1 MANSLMDFKNTHL
14 HSHINMSKDCLSNPF
29 THVVKKLNQEYL
41 NGWHAAQIEC
51 QRIKLI
57 QEDKT
62 QQKKINEQR
71 VVDRG
76 HVAIFKT
83 IVEQVFFIIIVKH
96 DFKLQT
102 TNSTCNLS
110 FSMFNNRFF
119 NQC

>member
-1 MANSLMDFKNTHL
+1 M
-14 HSHINMSKDCLSNPF
+14 
-29 THVVKKLNQEYL
+29 

-83 IVEQVFFIIIVKH
+83 IVEQVFFIVIIKH

-102 TNSTCNLS
+102 TNSTCNSSFLVFNNS
-110 FSMFNNRFF
+110 FS